1 MGRKIE
7 MRKIENTTRRQI
19 TFSKRKSSLIRK
31 ANEISILCDVDV
43 ALLTYS
49 PSGRLNK
56 FCNRDRMEDV
66 IKSYINLSPAK
77 RYYQT
82 KNLKAKLEKL
92 QMLDFIGDDDNKLD
106 YLNDRI
112 KYLELQE
119 KTSKTKVQLLEAKFK
134 EYDIR
139 SYMEPSLDQ
148 LLKCEKNLKNSL
160 RLVMDRKTE
169 LLRELIHPNG
179 QSNANKTQVGMET
192 TNCGQQFE
200 NTFDKKELNYQ
211 IQKST
216 DGQLIMQLDPQNITN
231 RLKISESGF
240 QDIIN
245 GAMNQLGASQFEIHP
260 TYTSQSKSKVSENI
274 FQNTID
280 GFINQLEASA
290 STSNLQIRPSYTLQS
305 KSKAS
310 ESIFHNTVDGSMGQL
325 GASTSTSQFQI
336 HPTISEVSEHTFQN
350 TINGSMSQL
359 GASTSFSQ
367 FQIHPS
373 YAPLSISKV
382 SESNFQN
389 TTNGSM
395 SQLGAS
401 TPMSQFQIPRPT
413 YTPSSI
419 SKASES
425 IFQDTIDGCM
435 SQLGASASTLQ
446 ARIPPTYVPPSISK
460 VHENIFQDPIDGLMS
475 QLGASTSTSNFL
487 LPLASAS
494 PSMYQLEAPSPT
506 PQFQISPAYTPM
518 QQQTMVRNQ
527 IVQRPQN
534 QQVGVLNN
542 SSMGQ
547 FGHDAS
553 YGIQQQ
559 YSTPTLGNHENNPN
573 RQDGVISTF
582 QFNTNMG
589 KVNEF
594 NISINHYP
602 SLNSN
607 VGVPST
613 SQRIC
618 SSMVCDPSFTTTTI
632 ANLSNDNGCFDA
644 NEKYP
649 GIADEVDTNFTTYKW
664 QF

>member
-56 FCNRDRMEDV
+56 FCNRD
-66 IKSYINLSPAK
+66 SS
-77 RYYQT
+77 QT

-106 YLNDRI
+106 YLNDR
-112 KYLELQE
+112 
-119 KTSKTKVQLLEAKFK
+119 

-179 QSNANKTQVGMET
+179 QSNGNKTQHEVQVGMET

-200 NTFDKKELNYQ
+200 NTFDKKELNSQ

-245 GAMNQLGASQFEIHP
+245 GAMNQLGASQFQIHP

-290 STSNLQIRPSYTLQS
+290 STSNFQIRPSYSLQS

-336 HPTISEVSEHTFQN
+336 HPTYAPPTISEVSEHTFQN

-373 YAPLSISKV
+373 YALYPCNSKV

-425 IFQDTIDGCM
+425 IFQDTIDGSM

-446 ARIPPTYVPPSISK
+446 ARIPPTYVSPSISK

-494 PSMYQLEAPSPT
+494 PSMYQLAAPSPT

-559 YSTPTLGNHENNPN
+559 YSTPTLGNHEARWCNINFSV
-573 RQDGVISTF
+573 QYKH
-582 QFNTNMG
+582 G

-632 ANLSNDNGCFDA
+632 ANSSNDNGCFDA

>member
-1 MGRKIE
+1 

-31 ANEISILCDVDV
+31 TNEISILCDVDV

-56 FCNRDRMEDV
+56 FCNRD
-66 IKSYINLSPAK
+66 SS
-77 RYYQT
+77 QT

-106 YLNDRI
+106 YLNDR
-112 KYLELQE
+112 
-119 KTSKTKVQLLEAKFK
+119 

-179 QSNANKTQVGMET
+179 QSNANKTQHEVQVGMET

-200 NTFDKKELNYQ
+200 NTFDKKELNSQ

-245 GAMNQLGASQFEIHP
+245 GAMNQLGASQFQIHP

-280 GFINQLEASA
+280 EFINQLEASA
-290 STSNLQIRPSYTLQS
+290 STSNFQIRPSYSLQS

-310 ESIFHNTVDGSMGQL
+310 ESIFHYTMDGSMGQL

-425 IFQDTIDGCM
+425 IFQDTIDGSM
-435 SQLGASASTLQ
+435 SQLGASASALQ
-446 ARIPPTYVPPSISK
+446 ARIPPTYVPPSISN
-460 VHENIFQDPIDGLMS
+460 VHENIFQDPIDGSMS

-494 PSMYQLEAPSPT
+494 PSMYQLRAPSPT

-518 QQQTMVRNQ
+518 QETMVRNQ

-649 GIADEVDTNFTTYKW
+649 GIADEVDTKLYHL
-664 QF
+664 QMAVLMGM